1 MQSTTVQRLA
11 KLFDSLSIEPQSG
24 AIAIKTAEHEHP
36 EMDTIRIIIPK
47 DLEQEVIRRFHK
59 SPQEGHFATAITANK
74 VLNHFWLSTP
84 IATVTRYITQCLE
97 CQLKKKSVI
106 QKIKPQRSMFANK
119 TNYPMALLYIDHY
132 GKLPKSDRGNE
143 YILTCRDNFTRFVG

>member
-36 EMDTIRIIIPK
+36 EMDTTRIIIPK

-84 IATVTRYITQCLE
+84 IATVTRYITQC
-97 CQLKKKSVI
+97 
-106 QKIKPQRSMFANK
+106 
-119 TNYPMALLYIDHY
+119 
-132 GKLPKSDRGNE
+132 
-143 YILTCRDNFTRFVG
+143 